1 MFCGAC
7 TLCIRYVYARSLTS
21 EPMKLKLS
29 CIQVLCYC
37 IISMYHV
44 NCVYHVNNYYC
55 VYVQTM
61 TDAADFEEVGFIAPP
76 KPPHTRYSHT
86 QISDESSQPVAPPR
100 TTSRYV
106 EKDRK
111 VSG

>member
-1 MFCGAC
+1 
-7 TLCIRYVYARSLTS
+7 
-21 EPMKLKLS
+21 
-29 CIQVLCYC
+29 
-37 IISMYHV
+37 
-44 NCVYHVNNYYC
+44 
-55 VYVQTM
+55 M
-61 TDAADFEEVGFIAPP
+61 TDAAEYEKVGFIAPP